1 MTRNIALLGST
12 GSIGRQTLEV
22 ARELGLSVAALTAN
36 KSVDLIEQQ
45 AREFCPRL
53 AVLYDEDAARELRAR
68 LSDTNTQVLSGMEGL
83 LAAATADDADTV
95 VTAVMGMIGLQ
106 PTLAAIEKKKRI
118 ALANKE
124 TLVCAG
130 ELVVAAA
137 ERCGAE
143 IVPVDSEH
151 SAIFQCLQGCRDRGE
166 IKRLILT
173 CSGGPFY
180 GLSLQELATKTKA
193 DALKHPNWTM
203 GAKITIDSAT
213 LMNKGLEIIEAMR
226 LYRLPL
232 RQVDAVI
239 HRQSIVHSLVE
250 FHDGAM
256 LAQLGT
262 PDMKLPIR
270 YAMTYPNR
278 AVSPAEPLDLLK
290 CPPLT
295 FAEPDEEVFR
305 CLKIAKQCAAIGNV
319 YCAAMNG
326 ANEEAVAAFL
336 CDEIGI
342 CAIPDL
348 IEAALD
354 KTETVYQ
361 PQLSDILEADR
372 LAREVVRLCETE
384 NRFRFAYELDAPV
397 EEKITAVVRRVY
409 GGAGAEILPAARRQI
424 RELEALG
431 FGGLP
436 VCIAKTQASLSD
448 DPALLGAPAG
458 FTVTVRSVTVSAG
471 AGFLVALTGDVLTMP
486 GLPKV
491 PAAENI
497 DVDDDGRITGL
508 F

>member
-1 MTRNIALLGST
+1 MTRSIALLGST

-53 AVLYDEDAARELRAR
+53 AVLYDEDAANELRAR
-68 LSDTNTQVLSGMEGL
+68 LSDTNTEVLSGMDGL

-319 YCAAMNG
+319 YCAVMNG

-336 CDEIGI
+336 RDEIGI

-372 LAREVVRLCETE
+372 LAREVVR
-384 NRFRFAYELDAPV
+384 
-397 EEKITAVVRRVY
+397 EK
-409 GGAGAEILPAARRQI
+409 L
-424 RELEALG
+424 
-431 FGGLP
+431 
-436 VCIAKTQASLSD
+436 
-448 DPALLGAPAG
+448 
-458 FTVTVRSVTVSAG
+458 
-471 AGFLVALTGDVLTMP
+471 
-486 GLPKV
+486 
-491 PAAENI
+491 N
-497 DVDDDGRITGL
+497 
-508 F
+508 